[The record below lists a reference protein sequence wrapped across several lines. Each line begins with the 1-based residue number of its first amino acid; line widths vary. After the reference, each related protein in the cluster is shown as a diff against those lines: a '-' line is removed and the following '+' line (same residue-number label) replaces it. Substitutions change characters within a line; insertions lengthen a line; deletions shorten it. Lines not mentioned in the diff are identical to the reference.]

1 MNARLGDAVRRA
13 RRSTG
18 LDTAVKKLVGHLET
32 DEAELASFLDDL
44 RIETDATGSVRSRVT
59 ARLGDG
65 IPAAANPS
73 LRRGQ
78 LGDQRTPAREE
89 ESPLLG
95 QRDVSLAA
103 AADPEVLAQLIERRA
118 ES

>member
-1 MNARLGDAVRRA
+1 MMSRPLHPVPGDGQV
-13 RRSTG
+13 
-18 LDTAVKKLVGHLET
+18 VV
-32 DEAELASFLDDL
+32 
-44 RIETDATGSVRSRVT
+44 SVRSQVT
-59 ARLGDG
+59 DRLGDG

-89 ESPLLG
+89 ESPLLR

-103 AADPEVLAQLIERRA
+103 SPDPEVLAQLIECRA
-118 ES
+118 EAPRCLETPEPEHRVVGGQN